1 MMASAKAKLVLQ
13 PLFLKDADELSEWA
27 LPLKLDG
34 TKKERVEFLR
44 KMDDQLGREKVLLCK
59 KGRQKR
65 ALLIL
70 EPALFGRCG
79 LRAHLWSNKASAFET
94 GEIEELIEAIFEREK
109 EAFDLQ
115 LCLSQEVAA
124 ALSEKQKES
133 ARTII
138 YAENSWGQPQKALCQ
153 HVFRAEM
160 PEDAGLLVKLPFAS
174 ALLFANQEGTAISSL
189 QFIMDRAKPGSRRE
203 ENLLLMLGQLDEQG
217 NYHAEWEIRDPRPER
232 VPEILHRAA
241 GEIEEYVRGERRLF
255 DLPLEIGRGSV
266 FQRKIWK
273 ALAAIPYGVTLS
285 YEDLA
290 AQALGSRKKGRAYAR
305 ATGAAC
311 AANPIALFIP
321 CHRVIGSSGHLV
333 GFSGGV
339 DVKSALLNLEL
350 FNFRKGGE

>member
-1 MMASAKAKLVLQ
+1 MTSAKAKLVLQ

-27 LPLKLDG
+27 LPLNLEG
-34 TKKERVEFLR
+34 TKKERVDFLR
-44 KMDDQLGREKVLLCK
+44 KMEERLGREKVLLCK

-65 ALLIL
+65 ALLMI

-79 LRAHLWSNKASAFET
+79 LRARLWPDKTGAFAV
-94 GEIEELIEAIFEREK
+94 GEIEEVIEAIFEREK

-115 LCLSQEVAA
+115 LCLSQEAVAD
-124 ALSEKQKES
+124 LSEKQKES

-138 YAENSWGQPQKALCQ
+138 YAENSRGQPQQALCL
-153 HVFRAEM
+153 HVFRAETAK
-160 PEDAGLLVKLPFAS
+160 EAGLLVKLPFAS
-174 ALLFANQEGTAISSL
+174 ALLFANQKGTAISSL
-189 QFIMDRAKPGSRRE
+189 QFLMDKAKPGSRRE

-217 NYHAEWEIRDPRPER
+217 DYHAEWEIKDPRPQR
-232 VPEILHRAA
+232 VPDILHRAA

-255 DLPLEIGRGSV
+255 DLPLEIETGSV

-273 ALAAIPYGVTLS
+273 TLADIPYGVTLS

-350 FNFRKGGE
+350 FNFRKAKE